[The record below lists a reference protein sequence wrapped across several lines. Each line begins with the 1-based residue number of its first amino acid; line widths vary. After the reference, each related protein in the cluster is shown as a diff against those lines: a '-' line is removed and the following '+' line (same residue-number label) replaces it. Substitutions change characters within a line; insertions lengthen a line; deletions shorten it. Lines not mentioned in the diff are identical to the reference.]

1 MKCLINGKIILKNQI
16 LENKVLVFDEKIM
29 DITDSA
35 PKDCEVIDANGKY
48 ISPGLID
55 IHIHGNMGKDT
66 MDSTDESIETI
77 SKSIMRHGV
86 TSFLPTTMTMDK
98 EHVYDALEV
107 IKKAQNRK
115 LEGAQVLGAHLEGP
129 FINENY
135 KGAQNEKFIINSKYE
150 FIKEYKDVIKVITY
164 APEKDIDFDFTRE
177 IKRCTDIVLSIGH
190 SNANYEQAKEAINLG
205 VTNVTHMFNAM
216 TGLNHRDPGVVG
228 AALTTNVYSELIA
241 DTIHINKDLFQFILN
256 NKGKERLIL
265 ITDSIEAGGLEDGNY
280 ALGGQKVIV
289 KGNEAR
295 LENGALAGSVLPLN
309 KMVFNFLENTNLKVN
324 EAINLAS
331 LNPATSLGIND
342 KKGSLEIGK
351 DADIAVFDENLN
363 CKMTLCLGEVVY
375 KNI

>member
-1 MKCLINGKIILKNQI
+1 
-16 LENKVLVFDEKIM
+16 
-29 DITDSA
+29 
-35 PKDCEVIDANGKY
+35 
-48 ISPGLID
+48 
-55 IHIHGNMGKDT
+55 
-66 MDSTDESIETI
+66 
-77 SKSIMRHGV
+77 
-86 TSFLPTTMTMDK
+86 
-98 EHVYDALEV
+98 
-107 IKKAQNRK
+107 
-115 LEGAQVLGAHLEGP
+115 
-129 FINENY
+129 
-135 KGAQNEKFIINSKYE
+135 
-150 FIKEYKDVIKVITY
+150 
-164 APEKDIDFDFTRE
+164 
-177 IKRCTDIVLSIGH
+177 
-190 SNANYEQAKEAINLG
+190 
-205 VTNVTHMFNAM
+205 MFNAM

-280 ALGGQKVIV
+280 SLGGQKVIV

-309 KMVFNFLENTNLKVN
+309 KMVFNFLDNTNLKVN

-351 DADIAVFDENLN
+351 DADIAVFDENLD